1 MNTIFNIE
9 YSFNTFKEG
18 VFLKKFCSKKQLFLI
33 LLLPLGIFLSKLSI
47 VLPNY
52 IEKFYSSFFY
62 KIIAT
67 ILSAITGFLPFSMAE
82 LIIVSLVVFALWHIS
97 KTIFNLYKLKNK
109 RLWILKNF
117 VLNSL
122 AAVGLIY
129 FSFQLLWGFN
139 YQRLT
144 LDKIFQLDVRK
155 SSSKEL
161 SELCI
166 SLIKSTNTLRK
177 NIEENQQGAMVLP
190 YDKKYV
196 LKTAQLGYDKASLKY
211 DKLKGNYGAPKSI
224 ILSNPMCYTGI
235 TGFYFPFTS
244 EANVNMAEPVSFLPF
259 TTAHEMAHQRGFAKE
274 DEANYIAYIAC
285 INHPDINFRYSG
297 TFAALSYS
305 FNALAKVDIEKYREL
320 ISLCSTG
327 VLNDIRY
334 NQKFWEGY
342 SGTIEKV
349 GDKVNDTYLKSQNQ
363 QSGTNSYG
371 EMVDLLLAQFRE
383 IKK

>member
-1 MNTIFNIE
+1 M
-9 YSFNTFKEG
+9 KR
-18 VFLKKFCSKKQLFLI
+18 FCSKKQLVLI

-47 VLPNY
+47 LFPSY

-67 ILSAITGFLPFSMAE
+67 ILSAVTRFLPFSIAE
-82 LIIVSLVVFALWHIS
+82 LLVVSFVVLALCYVL
-97 KTIFNLYKLKNK
+97 KTIFNFYKLKNK
-109 RLWILKNF
+109 RLMVLKNF

-129 FSFQLLWGFN
+129 FSFQILWGFN

-144 LDKIFQLDVRK
+144 LDKIFQLNVRK

-161 SELCI
+161 VELCV
-166 SLIKSTNTLRK
+166 SLINKSNTLRK
-177 NIEENQQGAMVLP
+177 NIEENQQGVMKLP
-190 YDKKYV
+190 YNKKYV
-196 LKTAQLGYDKASLKY
+196 LKTAQLGYDNASVKY
-211 DKLKGNYGAPKSI
+211 DVLKGNYGAPKSI
-224 ILSNPMCYTGI
+224 LLSTPMCYTGI
-235 TGFYFPFTS
+235 TGFYFPFTN
-244 EANVNMAEPVSFLPF
+244 EANVNMAEPIPFLPF

-305 FNALAKVDIEKYREL
+305 FNALAKVDMEKYREL
-320 ISLCSTG
+320 ISMCSTG
-327 VLNDIRY
+327 VISDIKY
-334 NQKFWEGY
+334 NQQFWEDY

-383 IKK
+383 K